1 MVDGTITML
10 IWLTVIC
17 LILQFV
23 DGRRCVIPFHW
34 WRPFRNVKTIIG
46 NVTRIIAAA
55 MSITLL
61 CSFTWTLSIPGA
73 WGYEWAKSW
82 GDAPQL
88 WSAEGDATNN
98 GPAINFLRLT
108 HPKIMDKPEGYS
120 QETMEELAKKYSSE
134 ANQINGTRANNLT
147 DNTVIMILSES
158 FSDPTRVPGI
168 ALAEDPMPNIRALK
182 ETTTSGLMLSPRL
195 WRRHREHRIPVPNR
209 TGPCLVR
216 RFDAIHVSR
225 ARATPEEPVLV
236 EPNLER
242 RIRQDRFR
250 RIPLVLQEHVSARRK
265 LQEVRVQQVLHAR
278 QQASDHASRQNR
290 QFSVR
295 Q

>member
-1 MVDGTITML
+1 
-10 IWLTVIC
+10 
-17 LILQFV
+17 
-23 DGRRCVIPFHW
+23 
-34 WRPFRNVKTIIG
+34 
-46 NVTRIIAAA
+46 

-61 CSFTWTLSIPGA
+61 CTFTWTLSIPGA

-158 FSDPTRVPGI
+158 FSTQHACPASPWPKTRCPT
-168 ALAEDPMPNIRALK
+168 
-182 ETTTSGLMLSPRL
+182 
-195 WRRHREHRIPVPNR
+195 
-209 TGPCLVR
+209 
-216 RFDAIHVSR
+216 
-225 ARATPEEPVLV
+225 
-236 EPNLER
+236 
-242 RIRQDRFR
+242 
-250 RIPLVLQEHVSARRK
+250 SAP
-265 LQEVRVQQVLHAR
+265 
-278 QQASDHASRQNR
+278 
-290 QFSVR
+290 
-295 Q
+295 

>member
-1 MVDGTITML
+1 M
-10 IWLTVIC
+10 
-17 LILQFV
+17 
-23 DGRRCVIPFHW
+23 
-34 WRPFRNVKTIIG
+34 KTIIG

-61 CSFTWTLSIPGA
+61 CTFTWTLSIPGA

-168 ALAEDPMPNIRALK
+168 ALAKTRCP
-182 ETTTSGLMLSPRL
+182 TSAP
-195 WRRHREHRIPVPNR
+195 
-209 TGPCLVR
+209 
-216 RFDAIHVSR
+216 
-225 ARATPEEPVLV
+225 
-236 EPNLER
+236 
-242 RIRQDRFR
+242 
-250 RIPLVLQEHVSARRK
+250 
-265 LQEVRVQQVLHAR
+265 
-278 QQASDHASRQNR
+278 
-290 QFSVR
+290 
-295 Q
+295 